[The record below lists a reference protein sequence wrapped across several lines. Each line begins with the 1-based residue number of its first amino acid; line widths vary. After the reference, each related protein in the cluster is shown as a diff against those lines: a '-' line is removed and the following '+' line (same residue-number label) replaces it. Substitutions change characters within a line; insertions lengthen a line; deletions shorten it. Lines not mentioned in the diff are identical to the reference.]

1 MSSNLKVGYILE
13 YFPAR
18 SETFILN
25 ELRTLKK
32 LGVEPIIIQL
42 SPYKD
47 LIQVKSGE
55 FTVYPLFSLQLS
67 KIARE
72 LPNFILNLI
81 SKPTTYLP
89 IIVKVLGSYPNLG
102 FKMVLRAIVF
112 QPKISKIARRESINH
127 FHAHFTGNPALFAML
142 ASKVSG
148 ITYSFTVHGKSL
160 FVNPFLIKEK
170 VAGAKF
176 VASISE
182 FNKKYMIKKFKL
194 AEYQKKIKVIRCG
207 VASSYLKE
215 KKDPSDH
222 FLRIITV
229 SRLAPKKG
237 IDDILR
243 ALNVI
248 KNLGINFQYRI
259 IGAGILHSELVS
271 LTKKLG
277 VSDEVVFL
285 GSQPSKTVFKE
296 LSKADV
302 FVLTPKSKKT
312 EIEEGIPVVLME
324 AGLAGLPVISSK
336 IAGIPELIE
345 HGKNGFL
352 INQGDY
358 EKLAVLLATLYKNPY
373 KRTKLGNKL
382 GEKVRKDFNLQEN
395 VSILYKNYVS

>member
-47 LIQVKSGE
+47 LIKVKSGE

-170 VAGAKF
+170 VIGAKF

-215 KKDPSDH
+215 KKGPSDH

-243 ALNVI
+243 ALNVL

-277 VSDEVVFL
+277 ISDKVIFL
-285 GSQPSKTVFKE
+285 GSQPSETVFKE

-324 AGLAGLPVISSK
+324 AGLARLPVISSK

-358 EKLAVLLATLYKNPY
+358 EKLAGLLATLYKNPY
-373 KRTKLGNKL
+373 QRTKLGSRL

-395 VSILYKNYVS
+395 VSILYRNYVS

>member
-142 ASKVSG
+142 ASKVNG

-215 KKDPSDH
+215 KKGPSDH

-271 LTKKLG
+271 LTKRLG
-277 VSDEVVFL
+277 ISDEVIFL
-285 GSQPSKTVFKE
+285 GSQPSETVFKE

>member
-215 KKDPSDH
+215 KKGPSDH

-358 EKLAVLLATLYKNPY
+358 EKLAGLLATLYKNPY
-373 KRTKLGNKL
+373 KRTKLGSRL

>member
-1 MSSNLKVGYILE
+1 MSLNIKIGYILE

-25 ELRTLKK
+25 ELRTLKR
-32 LGVEPIIIQL
+32 LGAEPIIIQL

-47 LIQVKSGE
+47 QIKIKKGE
-55 FTVYPLFSLQLS
+55 FKIYPLFSLRLS
-67 KIARE
+67 NVVKEI
-72 LPNFILNLI
+72 PNFIA
-81 SKPTTYLP
+81 SVVTKPAIYLP
-89 IIVKVLGSYPNLG
+89 IILRVLGVYSNLG
-102 FKMVLRAIVF
+102 FRKSLRAIVL
-112 QPKISKIARRESINH
+112 QPKISEIARRESINH

-142 ASKVSG
+142 ASKVNG
-148 ITYSFTVHGKSL
+148 IPYSFTVHGKSL

-170 VAGAKF
+170 VTGAKF

-182 FNKKYMIKKFKL
+182 FNKSYLIKKFKL
-194 AEYQKKIKVIRCG
+194 SRFQEKIKVIHCG
-207 VASSYLKE
+207 LNDRQLRETGNSSGNL
-215 KKDPSDH
+215 
-222 FLRIITV
+222 LTIITV
-229 SRLAPKKG
+229 SRLTSKKG

-243 ALNVI
+243 AINII

-259 IGAGILHSELVS
+259 IGDGILHSELVS

-277 VSDEVVFL
+277 MSNKVIFL

-324 AGLAGLPVISSK
+324 AGSVGLPVISSN
-336 IAGIPELIE
+336 IAGISELIDN
-345 HGKNGFL
+345 GKNGFL

-358 EKLAVLLATLYKNPY
+358 EKLADLLLTLYKNPY
-373 KRTKLGNKL
+373 KRNKLGNRL
-382 GEKVRKDFNLQEN
+382 REKVRSDFNLKEN
-395 VSILYKNYVS
+395 VGLLYRNYVS

>member
-47 LIQVKSGE
+47 LIKVKSGE

-142 ASKVSG
+142 ASKVNG

>member
-142 ASKVSG
+142 ASKVNG

-271 LTKKLG
+271 LTKRLG
-277 VSDEVVFL
+277 ISDEVIFL
-285 GSQPSKTVFKE
+285 GSQPSETVFKE

-358 EKLAVLLATLYKNPY
+358 EKLAGLLATLYKNPY